1 MRSYLG
7 GGLLRLW
14 ACKTDKRMISTFEEN
29 IFVFHSGF
37 SDKKKFQFLGKEN
50 STMHATFL
58 SNRELVRRKNLL
70 QMFKLWKKRKQ
81 RLWSIVVTERAKKE
95 MIKEDAA
102 NEKSKL

>member
-1 MRSYLG
+1 
-7 GGLLRLW
+7 
-14 ACKTDKRMISTFEEN
+14 
-29 IFVFHSGF
+29 
-37 SDKKKFQFLGKEN
+37 
-50 STMHATFL
+50 MHATFL